1 MRWLP
6 YVYQYGFM
14 WTLFI
19 IGIVLAVKSGQL
31 RLNTKQGK
39 RYLFLLVGG
48 LIGYMA
54 LQGFLQFIAP
64 II

>member
-6 YVYQYGFM
+6 YVYQYGIMMIFF
-14 WTLFI
+14 T
-19 IGIVLAVKSGQL
+19 IGTAIVIKNGQL

-39 RYLFLLVGG
+39 RYFVLLISG
-48 LIGYMA
+48 LIGYMV

-64 II
+64 LI

>member
-6 YVYQYGFM
+6 YIYQYGVM
-14 WTLFI
+14 WVFFI
-19 IGIVLAVKSGQL
+19 IGIAIAMKNGQL
-31 RLNTKQGK
+31 RLNTRQGK
-39 RYLFLLVGG
+39 RYFIILIGG
-48 LIGYMA
+48 LIGYMV